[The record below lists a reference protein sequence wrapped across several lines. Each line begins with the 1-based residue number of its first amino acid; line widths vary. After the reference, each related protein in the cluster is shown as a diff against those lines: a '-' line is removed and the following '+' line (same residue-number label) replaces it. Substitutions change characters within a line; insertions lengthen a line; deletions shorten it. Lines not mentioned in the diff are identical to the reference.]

1 MTVSKNG
8 VAVLI
13 WGLQFIMLSLGLD
26 AEPGTVEKYAEAI
39 IVVFG
44 LLLAIWNQVSR
55 TDTKWFLLK
64 K

>member
-1 MTVSKNG
+1 MIVSKNG

-13 WGLQFIMLSLGLD
+13 WALQFIMISLGLD

>member
-13 WGLQFIMLSLGLD
+13 WGLQFLMLSLGLE

-39 IVVFG
+39 IIVSG
-44 LLLAIWNQVSR
+44 LLLAIWNQIDR
-55 TDTKWFLLK
+55 KDTKWFLFK
-64 K
+64 R